1 MIIFGSVV
9 SAALPAFHK
18 TLLLVVCVLEMC
30 GVFVLFRVLKGIL
43 FRVLKSESFWG
54 MFPVWEI
61 I

>member
-1 MIIFGSVV
+1 MIIFGSVD
-9 SAALPAFHK
+9 SSSLPAFNK
-18 TLLLVVCVLEMC
+18 TLSLFVCVLNIC
-30 GVFVLFRVLKGIL
+30 GVFVLFRDLKGIL